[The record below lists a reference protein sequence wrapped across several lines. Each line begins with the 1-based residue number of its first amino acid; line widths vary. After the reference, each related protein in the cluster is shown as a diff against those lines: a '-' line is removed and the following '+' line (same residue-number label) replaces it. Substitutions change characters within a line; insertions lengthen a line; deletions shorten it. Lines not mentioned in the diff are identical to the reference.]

1 MFAITPRLL
10 LRPSWPEDAA
20 TLHSAIADKGIV
32 RNLASAPWPY
42 TMDDAANFARLQSS
56 EHFPSTLLWLR
67 TGGAPQ
73 LVGGCGLGERNG
85 AAELGYWIARPFW
98 GQGLATEAARAV
110 VSAARTLG
118 HRRIV
123 AGHFVDNPASGR
135 VLCKL
140 GFRATG
146 KVEQRQSRGRDA
158 AAPSLL
164 FERDL
169 AADEAGD
176 RGMARFPQPR
186 KVRTETLFTRYAA

>member
-1 MFAITPRLL
+1 
-10 LRPSWPEDAA
+10 
-20 TLHSAIADKGIV
+20 
-32 RNLASAPWPY
+32 
-42 TMDDAANFARLQSS
+42 MDDAADFARLQSS

-110 VSAARTLG
+110 VSAAHTLG
-118 HRRIV
+118 HRRII
-123 AGHFVDNPASGR
+123 AGHFIDNPASGR
-135 VLCKL
+135 VLRKV

-146 KVEQRQSRGRDA
+146 QVEQRQSRGRGA
-158 AAPSLL
+158 AAPCLL

-169 AADEAGD
+169 AAGEDDDG
-176 RGMARFPQPR
+176 GMAVISNPR
-186 KVRTETLFTRYAA
+186 MEQTETMLTRYAA